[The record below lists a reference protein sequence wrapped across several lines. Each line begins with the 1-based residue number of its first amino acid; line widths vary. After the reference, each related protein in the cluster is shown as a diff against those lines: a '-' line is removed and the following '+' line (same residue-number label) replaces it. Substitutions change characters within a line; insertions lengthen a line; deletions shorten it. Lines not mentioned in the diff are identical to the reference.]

1 MELERELK
9 TLAGEIAWPPPP
21 SDRPSL
27 EPRRGHFPRQLLVT
41 AAVVV
46 VAVAAAFAVPQ
57 SRAAI
62 LRFLHLGGVT
72 IQFVDTLPAVQEQS
86 LAATLGPTLSTSEA
100 RGLLG
105 GTLLLPSTST
115 APPLHAN
122 GQIVSLLFLNRGQPI
137 LVSEAHTGSAIF
149 LKKLASLN
157 TTATTVRV
165 ATDPGLWLSGAPHVV
180 FFPGAPPRLAGN
192 VLLWQHGPLTLR
204 LESRNLT
211 ESQAIEVARS
221 LH

>member
-1 MELERELK
+1 MQLERELK
-9 TLAGEIAWPPPP
+9 ALAREIAWPPPP
-21 SDRPSL
+21 SQTPSF
-27 EPRRGHFPRQLLVT
+27 EPRSRDLRRPLLVA

-57 SRAAI
+57 SRATI

-72 IQFVDTLPAVQEQS
+72 IRFVDTLPAVQEQP
-86 LAATLGPTLSTSEA
+86 LAATLGPTLSASQA

-105 GTLLLPSTST
+105 GTLLLPPTST

-122 GQIVSLLFLNRGQPI
+122 GQIVSLIVLNRGQPI
-137 LVSEAHTGSAIF
+137 LISEARTGSAIF
-149 LKKLASLN
+149 LKKLASLS
-157 TTATTVRV
+157 TAAASVRV
-165 ATDPGLWLSGAPHVV
+165 ETNPGLWLSGAPHVV
-180 FFPGAPPRLAGN
+180 FFPEAPARLAGN

-204 LESRNLT
+204 LEGKNLT
-211 ESQAIEVARS
+211 QSQAIEVARS